1 MTKIVLLDAGPLSA
15 VTHPRANRNRE
26 IAEWLKRLLRAG
38 CHVVIPEIADY
49 ELRRELLRAGKTAS
63 IERLDDLKR
72 LSRYAP
78 LNTDMMLRA
87 AELWAQARQTSQATA
102 KDEALDADVILAAQ
116 AILVCGPEVDVVIA
130 TTNVGHLSRFTQ
142 AELWND
148 IDPDNC

>member
-1 MTKIVLLDAGPLSA
+1 MTKIVLLDTGPLSA

-49 ELRRELLRAGKTAS
+49 ELRRELLRAGKPAS
-63 IERLDDLKR
+63 IERLDGLKR

-87 AELWAQARQTSQATA
+87 AELWAQVT
-102 KDEALDADVILAAQ
+102 
-116 AILVCGPEVDVVIA
+116 
-130 TTNVGHLSRFTQ
+130 
-142 AELWND
+142 
-148 IDPDNC
+148 